1 MHIYITNISCIV
13 AIIYN
18 NLFPD
23 SQWEYKTIIYE
34 FANIN
39 IIDEVNYLKLSHAEI
54 EDLIDMTFKAIISNG
69 KGGILQSNL
78 WKELDITSRDGSRVA
93 IRLEKRSLI
102 RREKILQDGRW
113 TYKLFAARL
122 PVDIQCI
129 DHVPCLTCPVE
140 HMCSIDSTYSPN
152 NCNLIEDWTL
162 LSFDN
167 SNNRVTP
174 EQSLREHDVQR
185 NEIKEREIIIREI
198 KPTTRRRGQRIVK
211 SKK

>member
-1 MHIYITNISCIV
+1 MHIYIINISCIV

-39 IIDEVNYLKLSHAEI
+39 IIDEVSYLKLSHAEI
-54 EDLIDMTFKAIISNG
+54 EDLIHMTFKAIISNG

-162 LSFDN
+162 LSFEN
-167 SNNRVTP
+167 SNKLLRQ
-174 EQSLREHDVQR
+174 QSLKEQQNDSQ
-185 NEIKEREIIIREI
+185 NKMKEKEKEIVVR
-198 KPTTRRRGQRIVK
+198 
-211 SKK
+211 

>member
-1 MHIYITNISCIV
+1 MHIYIINISCIV

-113 TYKLFAARL
+113 TYKLFAVKL
-122 PVDIQCI
+122 PVDTTSIEQS
-129 DHVPCLTCPVE
+129 PCLTCPVE
-140 HMCSIDSTYSPN
+140 HMCSLDGSYSPTR
-152 NCNLIEDWTL
+152 CNLIEDWL
-162 LSFDN
+162 IN
-167 SNNRVTP
+167 SLNNNSLN
-174 EQSLREHDVQR
+174 EKNQQQQS
-185 NEIKEREIIIREI
+185 
-198 KPTTRRRGQRIVK
+198 